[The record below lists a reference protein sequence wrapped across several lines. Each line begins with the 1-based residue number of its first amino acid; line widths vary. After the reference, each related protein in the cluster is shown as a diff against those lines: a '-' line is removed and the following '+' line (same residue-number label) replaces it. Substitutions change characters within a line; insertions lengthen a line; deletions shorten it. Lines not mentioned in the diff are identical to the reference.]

1 MKLTRKDKVEK
12 PFVNNTGERV
22 YEMLGAPENIG
33 GAKGHSFSHV
43 VIPAG
48 CHSRPHY
55 HPVAEETYYILSGE
69 GRVLVDDS
77 EIKLVPG
84 DALLIQP
91 PETHQIF
98 NDGDRDLEFIA
109 VCAPPWDKDNS
120 VYLDE

>member
-1 MKLTRKDKVEK
+1 MRLTRKEKINK
-12 PFVNNTGERV
+12 PFESDTGERV
-22 YEMLGAPENIG
+22 YEMLGAPEAIG

-55 HPVAEETYYILSGE
+55 HPVAEETYYILAGE
-69 GRVLVDDS
+69 GRMLVNGE
-77 EIKLVPG
+77 EIRLVPG

-98 NDGDRDLEFIA
+98 NDTERDLEFIA
-109 VCAPPWDKDNS
+109 VCAPAWTPEIS
-120 VYLDE
+120 VYTD